1 MSKRNLI
8 IYVLGLSSAAV
19 CLFSFQNDAKLMG
32 SHSDTFQKLAIDSSE
47 QIYQNFCSGC
57 HGEQMEAFVDR
68 QWKHGNAASDLFM
81 TIKSGYANGG
91 MPAFGSAFSD
101 EVIRNLSTYIIS
113 GIEKGKK
120 YLFQNVPAQNHFSSN
135 SFDFKL
141 DTVVSGM
148 KVPWGIVFLPDGSML
163 FTERSGK
170 LFRSVHKGSVE
181 EISGLPDILA
191 EGQSGLMDIVLHPK
205 FSANHILYL
214 SYSAFK
220 KTDGS
225 TISTTAILK
234 ATLEGNVLTHQT
246 VIFEALP
253 YAKAKHN
260 NGSRMVFGT
269 DGKLYFSVGDRGN
282 EKENP
287 QSLYNDLGKIHRIN
301 DDGTVPEDNPF
312 VHIAGAKPSIY
323 SYGHRNP
330 QGLYI
335 NKVTGQIWSHE
346 HGPRGGDEL
355 NLIKKGANYGWPV
368 ITYGINYNGKII
380 SKISALEG
388 MEQPI
393 HYWTPS
399 IAPSG
404 MSFVTGNRYPGW
416 KDQLLIGSLRFKY
429 LNLCH
434 MKGNKVES
442 EEILMKNIG
451 RVRDVRMGPDGY
463 IYVSV
468 ENPGYIFRLIPLTGK
483 GKSNGKNHN

>member
-1 MSKRNLI
+1 M
-8 IYVLGLSSAAV
+8 
-19 CLFSFQNDAKLMG
+19 FSFQNAEKLT
-32 SHSDTFQKLAIDSSE
+32 SKYSASFRKSNVDSSE
-47 QIYQNFCSGC
+47 QIYQNYCSGC

-68 QWKHGNAASDLFM
+68 QWKHGNAASDLFK
-81 TIKSGYANGG
+81 TIKSGYANEG
-91 MPAFGSAFSD
+91 MPAFDSAFSD
-101 EVIRNLSTYIIS
+101 EVIRNLSAYIIS

-120 YLFQNVPAQNHFSSN
+120 YLFQNAPVQNHFSSN
-135 SFDFKL
+135 AFDFKL
-141 DTVVSGM
+141 DTIVSGV
-148 KVPWGIVFLPDGSML
+148 KVPWGIVFLPDESML

-170 LFRSVHKGSVE
+170 LFRSVNKGKPA
-181 EISGLPDILA
+181 EISGVPEALA
-191 EGQSGLMDIVLHPK
+191 EGQGGLMDIVLHPK
-205 FSANHILYL
+205 FSTNHILYL

-220 KTDGS
+220 KTDSS
-225 TISTTAILK
+225 TISTTAILR
-234 ATLEGNVLTHQT
+234 ATLEGNTLTHQSI
-246 VIFEALP
+246 IFEALP
-253 YAKAKHN
+253 YAKTRHHY
-260 NGSRMVFGT
+260 GSRMIFGA
-269 DGKLYFSVGDRGN
+269 DGKLYFSVGERGN
-282 EKENP
+282 EKGNP
-287 QSLYNDLGKIHRIN
+287 QSLFNDLGKIHRIN
-301 DDGTVPEDNPF
+301 DDGSIPEDNPF
-312 VHIAGAKPSIY
+312 VHVAGAKPSIY

-330 QGLYI
+330 QGLYF

-368 ITYGINYNGKII
+368 ITYGINYTGKII

-388 MEQPI
+388 MELPI

-434 MKGNKVES
+434 LKGNKVES

-468 ENPGYIFRLIPLTGK
+468 ENPGYIFRLIPLK
-483 GKSNGKNHN
+483 GKSKLPAPNHR